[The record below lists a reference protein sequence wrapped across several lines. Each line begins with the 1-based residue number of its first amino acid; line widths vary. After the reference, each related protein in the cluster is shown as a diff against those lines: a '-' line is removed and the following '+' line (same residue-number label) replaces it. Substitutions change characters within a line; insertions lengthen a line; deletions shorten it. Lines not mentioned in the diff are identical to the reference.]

1 MCYQTLSNNE
11 ITSSND
17 PIQSFFFHLALS
29 QPLFPVCD
37 KSLLSV
43 ANYLKCLNIQGA
55 EKKSN
60 WKKKK
65 TLATFNSI
73 KCTILTICMAY
84 DLIQHTWPIKI
95 NAKGDFS

>member
-1 MCYQTLSNNE
+1 M
-11 ITSSND
+11 
-17 PIQSFFFHLALS
+17 IQFKVFFFHLALS

-43 ANYLKCLNIQGA
+43 ANYLKCLNIQGG
-55 EKKSN
+55 EKKN
-60 WKKKK
+60 QTERKKK